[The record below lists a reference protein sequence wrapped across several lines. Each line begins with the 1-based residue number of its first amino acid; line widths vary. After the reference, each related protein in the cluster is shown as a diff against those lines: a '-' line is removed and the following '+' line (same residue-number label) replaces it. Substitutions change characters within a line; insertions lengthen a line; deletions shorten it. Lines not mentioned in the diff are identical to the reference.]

1 LTVLP
6 PNELTPGQYRQ
17 RVKKLAKQHAWKHEE
32 FDMKKLRK
40 MAAGAFVRRGTRQCG

>member
-6 PNELTPGQYRQ
+6 PNELTPGQISPARQ
-17 RVKKLAKQHAWKHEE
+17 EAAKQHAWKHEE

-40 MAAGAFVRRGTRQCG
+40 MAAGAFVAGHKAVR